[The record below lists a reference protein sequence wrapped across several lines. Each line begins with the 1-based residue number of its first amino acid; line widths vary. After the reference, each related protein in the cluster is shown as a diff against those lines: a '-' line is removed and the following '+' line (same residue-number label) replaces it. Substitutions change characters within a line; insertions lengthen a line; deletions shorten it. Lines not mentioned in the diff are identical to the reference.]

1 MSCAEPNPS
10 APAPPTDG
18 EVEAFGLGAGIDWAD
33 PKSPLARYYC
43 RLGDAVALLA
53 LGLFFVVFTH
63 LVPVW
68 HTDVWAHL
76 RFGEY
81 IVQNRRLPEHEL
93 FSGDYAD
100 QTAPYINYQ
109 WIPQVSGYLLF
120 DLGSRCAAP
129 DDDARLGGGALLLT
143 AAHAAVLT
151 ARLALLWLAFRR
163 LTGSS
168 GWATAGAALV
178 VGLSVFVH
186 LFILRP
192 QILGEFFFA
201 TVLLALSRP
210 LLSMRALM
218 GVPLSFALWANCH
231 GSFAMGFMLLGV
243 ALVGRAIQAA
253 AEGGRAWE
261 VGARLSATWR
271 DPQTRR
277 LAMVIALS
285 AAATCLNPHGPA
297 LWMYASRLAADP
309 NIATMEEWKHLPI
322 KSLAGYT
329 FLAMTALLIPVL
341 RWSPAR
347 LTPTQALLLLV
358 FGLGS
363 LYQARVLVWYVV
375 IFTWVIVPH
384 LQALGRRLAGATAT
398 GRRLRTAVAAL
409 AAEPPNLR
417 WTIIGAVGFLVLVV
431 LWSAPAWWAWGWS
444 APRGDKR
451 VTIWTPYKAAR
462 RLRDAYSDADAR
474 LSPVVFASETMG
486 DYLFWD
492 LRDFRSAA
500 GDPLRIFAYTH
511 VHLLTPDH
519 WRQCL
524 VVKFA
529 DPAYPGHPGWKKI
542 LHEARADY
550 VVVERDRYGAG
561 PSGFSD
567 LVDQIRADS
576 AHWKEESRVEDPV
589 FVARRIAER

>member
-1 MSCAEPNPS
+1 MNSAERKPS

-33 PKSPLARYYC
+33 PNSPLARYYL

-81 IVQNRRLPEHEL
+81 IVQNRRLPDHEM
-93 FSGDYAD
+93 FNGDYAD

-109 WIPQVSGYLLF
+109 WIPQVAGYLLF

-143 AAHAAVLT
+143 AAHAAVLA
-151 ARLALLWLAFRR
+151 ARLALLWIAFRR

-168 GWATAGAALV
+168 GWASAGAALV
-178 VGLSVFVH
+178 VGLSTFVH

-192 QILGEFFFA
+192 QILGELFFA
-201 TVLLALSRP
+201 AVLLALSRP
-210 LLSMRALM
+210 LLSGRALV
-218 GVPLSFALWANCH
+218 GVPLTFALWANCH
-231 GSFAMGFMLLGV
+231 GSFAMGFILLGV
-243 ALVGRAIQAA
+243 ALLGRAIQVAMD
-253 AEGGRAWE
+253 GGSTWA
-261 VGARLSATWR
+261 VGVRLTAVWR

-277 LAMVIALS
+277 LALVSVLS
-285 AAATCLNPHGPA
+285 AAATCLNPHGPWL
-297 LWMYASRLAADP
+297 LWYASRLAANP
-309 NIATMEEWKHLPI
+309 NIVTMEEWKHLPI

-329 FLAMTALLIPVL
+329 FLAMNALLIPVL

-347 LTPTQALLLLV
+347 LTPTHALLLLV
-358 FGLGS
+358 FGVGS
-363 LYQARVLVWYVV
+363 LYQARVLVWFVV

-384 LQALGRRLAGATAT
+384 IQALGRRVAGATAT
-398 GRRLRTAVAAL
+398 DGRFRAAVAAL

-417 WTIIGAVGFLVLVV
+417 WTIIGAMGFLVLAV
-431 LWSAPAWWAWGWS
+431 LWSAPAWWVWGWS
-444 APRGDKR
+444 APRGEKR
-451 VTIWTPYKAAR
+451 VTIWTPYKAAH
-462 RLRDAYSDADAR
+462 RLKDAYADGDAR

-492 LRDFRSAA
+492 LRNFRTPA
-500 GDPLRIFAYTH
+500 GAPVRIFAYTH

-519 WRQCL
+519 WKECL
-524 VVKFA
+524 AVKFA
-529 DPAYPGHPGWKKI
+529 EPSYPGHPGWKKI
-542 LHEARADY
+542 LDEAKVNF
-550 VVVERDRYGAG
+550 VVVERDQYSW
-561 PSGFSD
+561 PNGFSD
-567 LVDQIRADS
+567 LVDQIHADS
-576 AHWKEESRVEDPV
+576 AHWKEESRGEDPV
-589 FVARRIAER
+589 FVARRIAEH